1 MRNALYLPLMSSAI
15 ALFCTSLHAATFTDA
30 AGRKVEL
37 PAKVERVY
45 AAGPPASV
53 AVFAIAPDKL
63 IGWTRAFRPN
73 EAAFVAKKYADLPD
87 LGRLTG
93 RGNTANTEVMLKAKP
108 DLIIDMGAT
117 NATFAS
123 LADRVQAQTGI
134 PYILLDGR
142 FDKMSENMRALGKIL
157 GDEKRANELAEYM
170 DKTLG
175 DIRKKI
181 DTIPKDRRP
190 TVYYGRGPQGLQTGL
205 GGSINVEMI
214 EFVGAVN
221 VAGQVQGGLTNVGLE
236 QVLLWNPEHIVTN
249 DPNFYREV
257 WKEPVWGSVN
267 AVRNKR
273 VYLSP
278 HLPFG
283 WFDYPPGANR
293 VIGVVW
299 LANLL
304 YPQLFQHDMRKMVA
318 EFHRLFY
325 HQEPTAAQ
333 LDEILGE
340 PGVWP
345 ERVKAK

>member
-1 MRNALYLPLMSSAI
+1 MRSPIETLVATLLACCCAGAS
-15 ALFCTSLHAATFTDA
+15 AATFTDA

-37 PAKVERVY
+37 PARVERVY

-93 RGNTANTEVMLKAKP
+93 RGGTANIEVILRTRP

-123 LADRVQAQTGI
+123 LADKVQEQTGI
-134 PYILLDGR
+134 PYLLLDGR
-142 FDKMSENMRALGKIL
+142 FDKMTENMRALGKVL
-157 GDEKRANELAEYM
+157 GNEKRAEELAAYM
-170 DKTLG
+170 DRTLG
-175 DIRKKI
+175 DIRRKI
-181 DTIPKDRRP
+181 ETIPKDRRP
-190 TVYYGRGPQGLQTGL
+190 TIYYGRGPQGLQTGL

-214 EFVGAVN
+214 EFLGAVN
-221 VAGQVQGGLTNVGLE
+221 VAGRETGGLTNVGLE

-257 WKEPVWGSVN
+257 WKEPVWSSVN

-293 VIGVVW
+293 VLGVVW
-299 LANLL
+299 MANLL
-304 YPQLFQHDMRKMVA
+304 YPQLFQHDLRKTIV

-325 HQEPTAAQ
+325 HQEPTPAQ
-333 LDEILGE
+333 VEQILGE

-345 ERVKAK
+345 GRTAGK

>member
-1 MRNALYLPLMSSAI
+1 MHDFSKAILASVLALGGISA
-15 ALFCTSLHAATFTDA
+15 HAATFTDA

-37 PAKVERVY
+37 PAKIERVY

-53 AVFAIAPDKL
+53 AVFAITPDKL

-73 EAAFVAKKYADLPD
+73 EAAFVAKKYADLPE

-93 RGNTANTEVMLKAKP
+93 RGNTANVEVILKTKP
-108 DLIIDMGAT
+108 DLIIDMGST
-117 NATFAS
+117 NATFSS
-123 LADRVQAQTGI
+123 LADRVQEQTGI

-142 FDKMSENMRALGKIL
+142 FDKMTENMRALGKIL
-157 GDEKRANELAEYM
+157 GNEKRAEELAAYM

-181 DTIPKDRRP
+181 DTIPKDKRP
-190 TVYYGRGPQGLQTGL
+190 TIYYGRGPQGLQTGL

-214 EFVGAVN
+214 EFLGATN
-221 VAGQVQGGLTNVGLE
+221 VAGREQGGLTNVGLE

-249 DPNFYREV
+249 DPNFYRDV
-257 WKEPVWGSVN
+257 WKEAVWGSVN

-283 WFDYPPGANR
+283 WFDFPPGANR
-293 VIGVVW
+293 VLGVVW
-299 LANLL
+299 MANLL
-304 YPQLFQHDMRKMVA
+304 YPQLFQDDMRKKIA
-318 EFHRLFY
+318 EFHRMFY

-333 LDEILGE
+333 IEQILGE

-345 ERVKAK
+345 GREKLK